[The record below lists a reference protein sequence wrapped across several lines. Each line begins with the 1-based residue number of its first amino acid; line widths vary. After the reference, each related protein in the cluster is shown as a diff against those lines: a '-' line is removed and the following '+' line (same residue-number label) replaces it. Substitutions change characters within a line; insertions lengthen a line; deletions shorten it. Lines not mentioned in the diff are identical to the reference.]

1 MHRVARSLGKER
13 VVVAVLICLVWAVM
27 VLPNLSVRSFI
38 YEEGTNA
45 ENARDMLSHAEFIN
59 LTVYGMRWVERPS
72 LLPLL
77 IAGVAKL
84 SGGVDEWSA
93 RLPAMI
99 SVLLTTL
106 LVQGVARRYVGIA
119 ASLFAA
125 AAFFFS
131 PMLLQKLTVAEP
143 DTLVT
148 LLSFGAFVMW
158 WNGTEAGL
166 VSALRW
172 CAISLVLTVL
182 TMAKGPQP
190 LAFFVLGAGAYM
202 LLHRQFH
209 QFIGLVLALVPPA
222 AALLGWGYAIYRPG
236 DEAKWVTYMHLEGGG
251 PGVTL
256 ASYLAER
263 ARFVAGVALEMLPAT
278 LLLPFVPWPWRRR
291 PDAAAPAA
299 PAAPAT
305 PPIVEPLILYAGL
318 CTLVLVFW
326 PRAAGRYVMPAAPA
340 VCVLAAIAWDRLMD
354 RLRTHMHRLAAG
366 IAGAL
371 AIYQLA
377 LVVVIIPLYSDR
389 FGQGR
394 SDGRA
399 IDQAIRAAPAPV
411 YCTNIDTNQLF
422 YVSEPITCLDDAAW
436 LALAPPA
443 WLVTGRERLAP
454 LAAMRPDLTL
464 HVAVETVSGPALV
477 AAQVTK

>member
-1 MHRVARSLGKER
+1 
-13 VVVAVLICLVWAVM
+13 
-27 VLPNLSVRSFI
+27 
-38 YEEGTNA
+38 
-45 ENARDMLSHAEFIN
+45 
-59 LTVYGMRWVERPS
+59 
-72 LLPLL
+72 
-77 IAGVAKL
+77 
-84 SGGVDEWSA
+84 
-93 RLPAMI
+93 
-99 SVLLTTL
+99 
-106 LVQGVARRYVGIA
+106 
-119 ASLFAA
+119 
-125 AAFFFS
+125 
-131 PMLLQKLTVAEP
+131 MLLQKLTVAEP
-143 DTLVT
+143 DTLLT

-158 WNGTEAGL
+158 WNGTEAGR
-166 VSALRW
+166 VSAWRW

-209 QFIGLVLALVPPA
+209 QAIGLVLALVPPA
-222 AALLGWGYAIYRPG
+222 AAILAWGYAIYRPG

-263 ARFVAGVALEMLPAT
+263 ARFVAGIALEMLPAT
-278 LLLPFVPWPWRRR
+278 LLLPFVPSPWRRR

-299 PAAPAT
+299 PAAPAI

-340 VCVLAAIAWDRLMD
+340 VCILAAIAWDRLTDHM
-354 RLRTHMHRLAAG
+354 RTHMHRLAAG
-366 IAGAL
+366 VAGAL

-443 WLVTGRERLAP
+443 WLVTGREHLAP

-464 HVAVETVSGPALV
+464 HVAVQTESGPALV

>member
-1 MHRVARSLGKER
+1 LGKER
-13 VVVAVLICLVWAVM
+13 VIVAVLICLVWAVM
-27 VLPNLSVRSFI
+27 VLPNVSVRSFI

-59 LTVYGMRWVERPS
+59 LTVYGTRWVERPS

-77 IAGVAKL
+77 IAGVGTLTGK
-84 SGGVDEWSA
+84 VDEWPA
-93 RLPAMI
+93 RLPPMI

-106 LVQGVARRYVGIA
+106 LVQGVARRYVGLA

-148 LLSFGAFVMW
+148 LLSFSAFVIW
-158 WNGTEAGL
+158 WNGTETGR
-166 VSALRW
+166 VSARRW
-172 CAISLVLTVL
+172 SAISLVLTAL

-202 LLHRQFH
+202 LLHRQFY
-209 QFIGLVLALVPPA
+209 QVIGIALALVPPA
-222 AALLGWGYAIYRPG
+222 AAILAWGYAIYRPG
-236 DEAKWVTYMHLEGGG
+236 DEAKWVTYMHLEA
-251 PGVTL
+251 PGITP
-256 ASYLAER
+256 AGYLAER

-291 PDAAAPAA
+291 PEAAASTIPA
-299 PAAPAT
+299 
-305 PPIVEPLILYAGL
+305 IVEPLILYAGL
-318 CTLVLVFW
+318 CTLVLVLW

-340 VCVLAAIAWDRLMD
+340 ICILAGIAWDRLAALPGLGGLPD
-354 RLRTHMHRLAAG
+354 RMRAHLHRLAAG
-366 IAGAL
+366 VAGAL
-371 AIYQLA
+371 AIYQLV

-399 IDQAIRAAPAPV
+399 IDRAIHAAPAPV

-422 YVSEPITCLDDAAW
+422 YVSRPITCLNDAAW
-436 LALAPPA
+436 RSLEPPA

-464 HVAVETVSGPALV
+464 HIAVETRSGPALV

>member
-1 MHRVARSLGKER
+1 LGKER
-13 VVVAVLICLVWAVM
+13 VVVAALICLVWAVM
-27 VLPNLSVRSFI
+27 VLPNVSVRSFI

-45 ENARDMLSHAEFIN
+45 ENARDMLAHAEFIN
-59 LTVYGMRWVERPS
+59 LSVYGMRWVERPS

-77 IAGVAKL
+77 IAGVGKL
-84 SGGVDEWSA
+84 TGGVDEWSA
-93 RLPAMI
+93 RLPPMI
-99 SVLLTTL
+99 CVLLTTL
-106 LVQGVARRYVGIA
+106 LVQGVARRYVGLA
-119 ASLFAA
+119 ASLFAG

-148 LLSFGAFVMW
+148 LLSFSAFVIW
-158 WNGTEAGL
+158 WNGTEAGR
-166 VSALRW
+166 VSAWRW

-202 LLHRQFH
+202 LLHRQFV
-209 QFIGLVLALVPPA
+209 QVIGLALALVPPA
-222 AALLGWGYAIYRPG
+222 AAILAWGYAIYRPG
-236 DEAKWVTYMHLEGGG
+236 DEAKWVTYMHLEA
-251 PGVTL
+251 PGVTPTG
-256 ASYLAER
+256 YLADR

-291 PDAAAPAA
+291 PDAAAPKI
-299 PAAPAT
+299 

-318 CTLVLVFW
+318 CMLVLVLW

-340 VCVLAAIAWDRLMD
+340 ICVLAGIAWERLRGLRGLPE
-354 RLRTHMHRLAAG
+354 RLRTHIHRLAAG
-366 IAGAL
+366 VAGAL
-371 AIYQLA
+371 AVYQLA

-422 YVSEPITCLDDAAW
+422 YVSEPITCLNDAAW
-436 LALAPPA
+436 LALKPPA
-443 WLVTGRERLAP
+443 WVVTGRGRLAP

-464 HVAVETVSGPALV
+464 HVAVETLSGPALV
-477 AAQVTK
+477 AAQVTR